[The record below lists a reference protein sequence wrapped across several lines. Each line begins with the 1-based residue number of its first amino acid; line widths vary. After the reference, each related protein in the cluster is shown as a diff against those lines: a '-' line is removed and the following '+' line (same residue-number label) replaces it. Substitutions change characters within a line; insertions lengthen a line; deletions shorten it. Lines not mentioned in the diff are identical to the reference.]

1 MSNSYIH
8 FLSIVED
15 SGHLNPA
22 ASIDDIERQLLLY
35 ILLTH
40 NKGQLMSVGD
50 LIELSQIGSQ
60 ATLHGRIKNL
70 EARRYIKLTVA
81 RDDAR
86 KKYVTPTKLANE
98 YLKFLSSCLARAVK
112 NGK

>member
-1 MSNSYIH
+1 MPNSYIH

-15 SGHLNPA
+15 SGRSNSA
-22 ASIDDIERQLLLY
+22 AFLDDIERQLLVY

-40 NKGQLMSVGD
+40 NKGQLMLVGD
-50 LIELSQIGSQ
+50 LIQLSQVGSQ

-70 EARRYIKLTVA
+70 EALGYISLAVA
-81 RDDAR
+81 EDDAR
-86 KKYVTPTKLANE
+86 KKFVTPTKLTE
-98 YLKFLSSCLARAVK
+98 KYLVFMSDCLAKAVK

>member
-8 FLSIVED
+8 FLSIVEGLGR
-15 SGHLNPA
+15 SNPA
-22 ASIDDIERQLLLY
+22 ASLDDIERQLLVF

-40 NKGQLMSVGD
+40 NKGQLMLVGD
-50 LIELSQIGSQ
+50 LIQLSRMGSQ

-70 EARRYIKLTVA
+70 EALGYINLAVA
-81 RDDAR
+81 EDDAR
-86 KKYVTPTKLANE
+86 KKFVTPTKLAE
-98 YLKFLSSCLARAVK
+98 KYLVFMSDCLARAVK